1 MFRKRYFLP
10 GVMLLSILLSVL
22 TYHLAAAA
30 PTPSP
35 TPAFNLTTSPLPVE
49 LTTTPGKT
57 VSTNLRVENS
67 GTAPIKL
74 KVSLLKFKAAG
85 NNGKPLLLKRQPG
98 DTFFDWVT
106 FSQNSFIAQP
116 GVWNN
121 IQMTINP
128 PQQAAF
134 GYYYA
139 VVFSQDTAS
148 QAPTTPDT
156 SQLNGATATLVLLNV
171 QTPGEK
177 RQLTV
182 TSFSTDKKLYEY
194 LPVTFNI
201 AVHNSGNIFTA
212 PTGNI
217 FISRDQ
223 KHDIAVLSVN
233 DSQGNILAGSN
244 RIFQTTWNDG
254 FPVFAVQRDHG
265 QIISDK
271 HGKPVEQLQWN
282 FSHANKLRF
291 GHYYAH
297 LTLVYNNGTQ
307 DVPIDA
313 EVSFWVVPWKILP
326 VILLFCVLVLIGLW
340 SSGRAMTRWVRKKR
354 AKR

>member
-1 MFRKRYFLP
+1 
-10 GVMLLSILLSVL
+10 
-22 TYHLAAAA
+22 
-30 PTPSP
+30 
-35 TPAFNLTTSPLPVE
+35 LPVE
-49 LTTTPGKT
+49 LVTTPGKT

-67 GTAPIKL
+67 GIAPIKL
-74 KVSLLKFKAAG
+74 KVGLLKFKAAG
-85 NNGKPLLLKRQPG
+85 STGKPLLLKRQPG

-106 FSQNSFIAQP
+106 FSRDNFTAQP
-116 GVWNN
+116 GVWND

-128 PQQAAF
+128 PATAAF

-139 VVFSQDTAS
+139 VVFSQDTAG
-148 QAPTTPDT
+148 QAPTASDT
-156 SQLNGATATLVLLNV
+156 SRLNGATATLVLLNV

-177 RQLTV
+177 RQLAV
-182 TSFSTDKKLYEY
+182 TAFSTDKKLYEY

-201 AVHNSGNIFTA
+201 TARNTGNIYTA

-217 FISRDQ
+217 FISRDR
-223 KHDIAVLSVN
+223 KHDIAVLEVN
-233 DSQGNILAGSN
+233 ASQGNILSGSN
-244 RIFQTTWNDG
+244 RVFQVTWNDG
-254 FPVFAVQRDHG
+254 FPVFTTQRDHG

-297 LTLVYNNGTQ
+297 LLLVYNDGTK

-326 VILLFCVLVLIGLW
+326 VILLFCVLVFIGLW
-340 SSGRAMTRWVRKKR
+340 SSGRTAVRWLRKKR
-354 AKR
+354 S